1 MKILVTGGAGF
12 IGSSVARMLRH
23 RGDTAILY
31 DNFSTGSR
39 HFLSGFEVIEG
50 DIGDANKLKQ
60 ALSGV
65 DAVMHFAARAYV
77 GESFVAPR
85 DYFENNVSKAL
96 TLLNA
101 VVDAGV
107 DKFIFSSSCAVY
119 GTPATLPISE
129 ETPRLPINPYG
140 QTKAAFEDALAAYA
154 GVFPLRYMALRYFNA
169 SGAEEDGT
177 IGELHDPETHLI
189 PLILRAAHTPD
200 AQFQINGS
208 DYDTPDGTCVRDF
221 IHISD
226 LARAHIAAL
235 DYLTNGGA
243 SNVVNLGTGHG
254 ASILE
259 LLALVEEIT
268 SIQVAPSFNPRRPGD
283 PPILVSD
290 ARRAS
295 ELLGWQP
302 QIGLREILLSAWQW
316 EQNRHRYQ
324 KL

>member
-1 MKILVTGGAGF
+1 MRILVTGGAGF
-12 IGSSVARMLRH
+12 IGSSVARMLRR
-23 RGDTAILY
+23 RGDTAVIY

-50 DIGDANKLKQ
+50 DIGNSGQLKQ

-96 TLLNA
+96 ILLNA
-101 VVDAGV
+101 VIDAGV

-140 QTKAAFEDALAAYA
+140 QTKATFEDALAAYA
-154 GVFPLRYMALRYFNA
+154 RVFNLRYMALRYFNA
-169 SGAEEDGT
+169 SGAEENGT

-189 PLILRAAHTPD
+189 PLILQAVHTPD
-200 AQFQINGS
+200 SQFQINGA

-221 IHISD
+221 IHVSD

-235 DYLTNGGA
+235 DYLTNDGA
-243 SNVVNLGTGHG
+243 SNIVNLGTGHG

-268 SIQVAPSFNPRRPGD
+268 SIKVAPNFSPRRPGD
-283 PPILVSD
+283 PPVLVSD
-290 ARRAS
+290 ARRAH

-302 QIGLREILLSAWQW
+302 QIGLRDILLSAWQW
-316 EQNRHRYQ
+316 EQNRQRYQ